1 MGIRLYCVA
10 ICFFSKRELLSHT
23 ALACEEALRALRA
36 SYTPPSGFGASFV
49 QMYRDPFG
57 RIYIAPQA
65 SEPYLHLVGPGDNE
79 PDAARVAFEGL
90 RLPRRIQRTIP
101 HYPNYA
107 LGPLSGS
114 ACDTLMITGTAPVP
128 SGMARLRLYPN
139 PTQNQVRI
147 EMEFDG
153 EKTLILFDALGRAL
167 RSLSTSSNSVELGLG
182 DLPNGLYVL
191 QLYSGGKRYS
201 GKVTVSR

>member
-107 LGPLSGS
+107 LGPLAGS
-114 ACDTLMITGTAPVP
+114 ACDTLMITGNALVP
-128 SGMARLRLYPN
+128 STMAGIRLYPN
-139 PTQNQVRI
+139 PAHDLIRL
-147 EMEFDG
+147 EMEFEG
-153 EKTLILFDALGRAL
+153 EKQLNLFNALGQAVY
-167 RSLSTSSNSVELGLG
+167 SLHTSSASVEIELSGLAA
-182 DLPNGLYVL
+182 GLYFIQAWRQGRL
-191 QLYSGGKRYS
+191 LGGVKFLKR
-201 GKVTVSR
+201 